1 MNLEQRITALEKRV
15 AELERQV
22 GVQPHGGIRPRVSRY
37 SQPPLG
43 GTETKSEKAIN
54 LEELKKLIAQEDRY

>member
-1 MNLEQRITALEKRV
+1 MTLEERITALEKRV

-22 GVQPHGGIRPRVSRY
+22 GVRARISRY